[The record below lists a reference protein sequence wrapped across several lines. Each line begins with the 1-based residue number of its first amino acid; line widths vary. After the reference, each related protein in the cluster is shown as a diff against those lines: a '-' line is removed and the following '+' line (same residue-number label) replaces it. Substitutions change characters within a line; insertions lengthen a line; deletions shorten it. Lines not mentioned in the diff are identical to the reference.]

1 MFTLRST
8 TITCEEVKGV
18 QVVRIEGRLTEGS
31 EGCKSVRELIPRL
44 VKEGAKYIIVDLQKA
59 RKIDDSGL
67 GELISATQHAVW
79 RGRALA
85 FANLPTSLRK
95 LLKKRMVCPF
105 PAVGGGPYESVEVA
119 IERIRLAPQPKAVD
133 TPTT

>member
-1 MFTLRST
+1 MLTLRST
-8 TITCEEVKGV
+8 KITCERVKGV
-18 QVVRIEGRLTEGS
+18 QVVRIRGRLTKGS
-31 EGCKSVRELIPRL
+31 GECETVRELVPTL
-44 VKEGAKYIIVDLQKA
+44 VKGGARYIVVDLLQV
-59 RKIDDSGL
+59 RKVDDSGL
-67 GELISATQHAVW
+67 EELISAANHAVW